1 MCKMISALLLA
12 MPLYAQ
18 WNTAG
23 ADAQRSSWVRSDP
36 KISRSRLQSPGFD
49 LVWKLKLGGASLTP
63 VAVIDRYIGY
73 RGFRAMGFLA
83 GNADDLIAL
92 DTDLGRV
99 EWKKRFDTAPAK
111 SAASSCPGGM
121 TAALTRSVTTAFPT
135 PPPAGRGGAGRT
147 NFAKSGVGEPDEGA
161 LIIAEMEARAAAAA
175 AARAA
180 GTAGPGRGAPFGP
193 PRVRRDYV
201 YAVSSDGKF
210 HSAWISNGNEPD
222 PPVPFLPAGANVHGL
237 TVVNNNL
244 AYAATTQGCGGA
256 PNAVWALDLQTKE
269 VASWKAEAGDIAGS
283 EGPAFGPDGT
293 LYVATTQ
300 GKLIALEAKTL
311 EMKSAYSA
319 PGAAFSTSPVMFQH
333 KDKTLLAA
341 AAKDGRILLFD
352 AAALESPLS
361 QTAASGA
368 ASGALAAWLD
378 PSGTRWLL
386 EPGVGAIAAWKL
398 VDHEGAISL
407 ERGWTSRDVA
417 SPLTPLVING
427 VVFTVSTGDAP
438 AVLYAIDGLTG
449 KELWNS
455 GKTIA
460 GSVRGGG
467 LSGGGSQLYLE
478 TTDGNLYAFGFPIE
492 H

>member
-1 MCKMISALLLA
+1 MYKMISALLFTV
-12 MPLYAQ
+12 PLCAQ

-36 KISRSRLQSPGFD
+36 KISRTRLQSPGFD
-49 LVWKLKLGGASLTP
+49 FLWKLKLDANSLTP

-83 GNADDLIAL
+83 GSADDLIAL
-92 DTDLGRV
+92 DTDLGHV
-99 EWKKRFDTAPAK
+99 EWKKRFDTAPAQAG
-111 SAASSCPGGM
+111 SSSCPGGM

-135 PPPAGRGGAGRT
+135 PAPFGRGGGGRT

-161 LIIAEMEARAAAAA
+161 PIIAELEARAAAAA
-175 AARAA
+175 AAGTAA
-180 GTAGPGRGAPFGP
+180 GGRGRGAPFGP

-222 PPVPFLPAGANVHGL
+222 APVPFLPAGSNIHGL
-237 TVVNNNL
+237 TVVNNNV

-256 PNAVWALDLQTKE
+256 PNAVWALDLQTKD
-269 VASWKAEAGDIAGS
+269 VASWKPDAGDIAGS
-283 EGPAFGPDGT
+283 EGPALGPDGT

-300 GKLIALEAKTL
+300 GKLVALDAKTL
-311 EMKSAYSA
+311 EVKSTYSA
-319 PGAAFSTSPVMFQH
+319 PGAGFSTSPVMFQH
-333 KDKTLLAA
+333 KDRTLLAA
-341 AAKDGRILLFD
+341 AAKDGRIRLFD
-352 AAALESPLS
+352 AAVMESPIS
-361 QTAASGA
+361 ETAASGG

-386 EPGVGAIAAWKL
+386 EPAAGAIVAWKL
-398 VDHEGAISL
+398 IDHDGAISL
-407 ERGWTSRDVA
+407 ERGWSSRDVV

-427 VVFTVSTGDAP
+427 VVFTVSTGNVP
-438 AVLYAIDGLTG
+438 AVLYALDGLTG

-455 GKTIA
+455 GKTITSA
-460 GSVRGGG
+460 VHGGG
-467 LSGGGSQLYLE
+467 LSGGASQLYLE
-478 TTDGNLYAFGFPIE
+478 TSDGTLYAFGFPIE